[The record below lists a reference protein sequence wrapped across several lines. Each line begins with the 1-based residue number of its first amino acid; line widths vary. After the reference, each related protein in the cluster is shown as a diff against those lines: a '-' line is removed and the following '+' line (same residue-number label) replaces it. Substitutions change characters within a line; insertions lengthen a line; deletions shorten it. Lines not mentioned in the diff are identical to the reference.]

1 MATSMGYHSAIR
13 STDNIKKA
21 VTRLPNYLRNKFYK
35 EFKSN
40 DIDDDKVDLLE
51 CSHWLDERL
60 SEAHN
65 PIALIINAERK
76 QKKEFE
82 KSASKNKHSNRIH
95 SFREDNK
102 DGTIDQENLKVICWL
117 CTGNHKISNC
127 EKLNN
132 ESIENRRSLVKQKK
146 L

>member
-82 KSASKNKHSNRIH
+82 KSASKNKHSNQYIHFERIIKTVR
-95 SFREDNK
+95 SIRK
-102 DGTIDQENLKVICWL
+102 TLRLYVGCVQEIIKYP
-117 CTGNHKISNC
+117 T
-127 EKLNN
+127 
-132 ESIENRRSLVKQKK
+132 VKN
-146 L
+146 